1 MKKNNFFSL
10 LIFFAIVLTACKNPF
25 FIENTELYE
34 VSFSTNGGTGISS
47 YRTEEIKEAP
57 FTLRS
62 EYSFVGWYLN
72 SDFSGEILKFPYK
85 ISKDTTLYAK
95 WQQEFTVNFET
106 NCEEKIQSYKTGII
120 HEIPDVS
127 RSNYVFGGWYTTSDF
142 SGSAVNFPYVVTKPV
157 TLYAKWIATYQV
169 SFEVDGGS
177 EVPAYRTAEIS
188 SAPETQKQGYT
199 FVSWFVDSSFTKKA
213 EFPLTLTADIVLYAK
228 WQPVYKVT
236 FVTNGGTELKEIET
250 GYIENCPLSTK
261 NDFGFGGWYLDAEFS
276 EESKVS
282 FPYTVNSDVTFY
294 AKWQAVQYKVAYYP
308 NGATGGGVPDSIFVE
323 KGSLYTV
330 LGNVGNLEKK
340 GYAFTKW
347 SARSDGNGS
356 LYSAGDKISV
366 TSDINLY
373 AQWGKDYAAMINVEG
388 GSFYFG
394 EPEDTSRPKITLSGF
409 KIAQYE
415 LTYELWLEVYTW
427 AKEHDYVIGSANKGY
442 GANDK
447 YKSFVPA
454 TYITWNE
461 ACVWLNA
468 YSEYKGF
475 EPVYY
480 KGNSVWK
487 DYSLTNGRV
496 TWDKSK
502 NGFRLPTECE
512 WEFAAG
518 GGDATT
524 HDTCIYSGSNTI
536 YKVSWYHEN
545 SGNENHQVGTKEANK
560 LGIYDMSGNVAE
572 WCYDYYASFGTGE
585 LINPVHDSGSCR
597 VYRGGSIGDYGNYCK
612 IYSREKW
619 TNQVYSSN
627 SKTGLRIA
635 QNAE

>member
-1 MKKNNFFSL
+1 M
-10 LIFFAIVLTACKNPF
+10 
-25 FIENTELYE
+25 
-34 VSFSTNGGTGISS
+34 
-47 YRTEEIKEAP
+47 
-57 FTLRS
+57 
-62 EYSFVGWYLN
+62 
-72 SDFSGEILKFPYK
+72 
-85 ISKDTTLYAK
+85 
-95 WQQEFTVNFET
+95 
-106 NCEEKIQSYKTGII
+106 
-120 HEIPDVS
+120 
-127 RSNYVFGGWYTTSDF
+127 NYVFAGWYATSDF
-142 SGSAVNFPYVVTKPV
+142 SGNAVNFPYVVTKPV

-177 EVPAYRTAEIS
+177 EIPAYRTAEIS

-199 FVSWFVDSSFTKKA
+199 FVSWFVDSSFIKKA
-213 EFPLTLTADIVLYAK
+213 EFPLALTADIVLYAK

-236 FVTNGGTELKEIET
+236 FVTNGGTELKETET
-250 GYIENCPLSTK
+250 GYIENCPISTK

-276 EESKVS
+276 EEFKVS

-308 NGATGGGVPDSIFVE
+308 NGATDGCVPDSVFVE
-323 KGSLYTV
+323 KGSVYTV
-330 LGNVGNLEKK
+330 LGNIGNLEKK

-356 LYSAGDKISV
+356 LYSAGDKITV
-366 TSDINLY
+366 TGDVDLY

-394 EPEDTSRPKITLSGF
+394 EPGTSRPKITLSSF

-442 GANDK
+442 GINDK

-454 TYITWNE
+454 TSISWNS

-487 DYSLTNGRV
+487 DYSLTSGYV
-496 TWDKSK
+496 TWNKSK

-524 HDTCIYSGSNTI
+524 HDTCIYSGSNSI
-536 YKVSWYHEN
+536 DKVAWYYQN
-545 SGNENHQVGTKEANK
+545 SGKESHQVGTKEANK

-585 LINPVHDSGSCR
+585 LINPVHDNGSSHI
-597 VYRGGSIGDYGNYCK
+597 YRGGSIVEDNYRHE
-612 IYSREKW
+612 IYYR
-619 TNQVYSSN
+619 TNW
-627 SKTGLRIA
+627 GGECLGIRIA

>member
-1 MKKNNFFSL
+1 MKKNSFFSL

-34 VSFSTNGGTGISS
+34 VSFSTNGGTSISS

-62 EYSFVGWYLN
+62 EYSFAGWYLN

-106 NCEEKIQSYKTGII
+106 NCEEKIHSYKTGII

-142 SGSAVNFPYVVTKPV
+142 SGSAVNFPYIVTKPV

-177 EVPAYRTAEIS
+177 EVPAYRAAEIS

-199 FVSWFVDSSFTKKA
+199 FVSWFVDSAFTKKA

-276 EESKVS
+276 EESKVN
-282 FPYTVNSDVTFY
+282 FPYIVNSDITFY
-294 AKWQAVQYKVAYYP
+294 AKWQAVQYVVTYYP
-308 NGATGGGVPDSIFVE
+308 NGATVGHVPDSILVE

-330 LGNVGNLEKK
+330 LGNIGNLEKK

-347 SARSDGNGS
+347 STRSDGNGS
-356 LYSAGDKISV
+356 SYSAGDKISI
-366 TSDINLY
+366 TNNINLY

-394 EPEDTSRPKITLSGF
+394 EPGTSRPKITLSGF

-427 AKEHDYVIGSANKGY
+427 AEEHDYVIGSANKGY
-442 GANDK
+442 GINDK

-454 TYITWNE
+454 TSISWDS

-487 DYSLTNGRV
+487 DDSLTNGSV
-496 TWDKSK
+496 TWNKSK
-502 NGFRLPTECE
+502 NWFRLPTECE

-524 HDTCIYSGSNTI
+524 HDTCIYSGSNSI
-536 YKVSWYHEN
+536 GKVAWCYNN
-545 SGNENHQVGTKEANK
+545 SGKESHQVGTKEANK
-560 LGIYDMSGNVAE
+560 LGIYDMNGNVAE
-572 WCYDYYASFGTGE
+572 WCYDYYESFGTGE
-585 LINPVHDSGSCR
+585 LINPVHDSGSYR
-597 VYRGGSIGDYGNYCK
+597 VYRGGSIMEDNYRHEIYYRTNWGGGDF
-612 IYSREKW
+612 
-619 TNQVYSSN
+619 
-627 SKTGLRIA
+627 GLRIA